1 MVSEMKKNCAK
12 CGVVIHP
19 KYKHCRDC
27 YMESI
32 TPTPY
37 YEVNGEQAQAQI
49 DDGLVEDALREMG
62 LEDEEFYSPNVG
74 CK

>member
-1 MVSEMKKNCAK
+1 
-12 CGVVIHP
+12 
-19 KYKHCRDC
+19 
-27 YMESI
+27 MESI